1 MKIGFLGGGNMA
13 TALIGGLLKPGGEV
27 AAADICVVEPLAEG
41 RERLGAR
48 FGVRSFAA
56 VETAVLECDALVLAV
71 KPQQMQAA
79 LAPLAGRLDRQLGIS
94 IAAGT
99 RLADVS
105 RWLGGHTR
113 LVRTMPNTPA
123 LIGQGITGLYAD
135 PSVDASGRAAA
146 ERILAATGK
155 TLWIDSEA
163 MMDAVTAV
171 SGSGPAYVFYF
182 IEALDA
188 AARELGFSA
197 EQARLL
203 SLETFV
209 GAVALAAGSSED
221 VATLRTRVTS
231 KGGTTEAAL
240 KSLDA
245 DAVAAAIGRAVRAA
259 DARGRELGAQLGRD
273 APC

>member
-13 TALIGGLLKPGGEV
+13 TALIGGLLKPGTGI

-41 RERLGAR
+41 RNQLGR
-48 FGVRSFAA
+48 TFGVACFAA
-56 VETAVLECDALVLAV
+56 VDAAVLACDALVLAV
-71 KPQQMQAA
+71 KPQQMQTAVE
-79 LAPLAGRLDRQLGIS
+79 PLAGRLDRQLVIS

-99 RLADVS
+99 RLADLS
-105 RWLGGHTR
+105 RWLGGHGL

-123 LIGQGITGLYAD
+123 LIGAGVTGLYAD
-135 PSVDASGRAAA
+135 PAVDARGRAVA
-146 ERILAATGK
+146 ERILAAAGK
-155 TLWIDSEA
+155 TLWVASES

-182 IEALDA
+182 IEALAA

-203 SLETFV
+203 SIETFV
-209 GAVALAAGSSED
+209 GAAALAAGTSED
-221 VATLRTRVTS
+221 VGTLRARVTS

-240 KSLDA
+240 NSLDA

-259 DARGRELGAQLGRD
+259 EVRGRQLGNQPGEGT
-273 APC
+273 PC